1 MEDMVRSIL
10 VVIFLLLFFIIT
22 LPLFL
27 ILKLIELF
35 APKAGT
41 KASQCVIKYAFRIIL
56 VIAGAKTTVLGL
68 ENIPKDRPVLFTSN
82 HRSYVDVVLG
92 YATLPVMTG
101 FVAKKEIA
109 KFPGLNWWM
118 TAVNCLFIDRDD
130 MRQSLKV
137 ILAAI
142 EKVKSGYSMFIM
154 PEGTRNHS
162 DGLLPFKE
170 GSFKIADKSG
180 CPVIP
185 VAISNADA
193 IYELH
198 KPWVKSAPVVIHYG
212 KPIYLEDMSKEQRK
226 ALAPIVV
233 KEITAMLEEDK
244 KYIVKEA

>member
-1 MEDMVRSIL
+1 MRSIL
-10 VVIFLLLFFIIT
+10 IVIFLLLYFILT

-27 ILKLIELF
+27 ILKLIEVF
-35 APKAGT
+35 APKAGA
-41 KASQCVIKYAFRIIL
+41 KASQFVVKYAFKMVL

-68 ENIPKDRPVLFTSN
+68 ENIPTDRPVLFTSN

-92 YATLPVMTG
+92 YSTVPVLTG

-130 MRQSLKV
+130 MKQSLKV

-142 EKVKSGYSMFIM
+142 EKVKAGCSMFIM

-162 DGLLPFKE
+162 DELLPFKE

-180 CPVIP
+180 CPVVP
-185 VAISNADA
+185 VAISNADD

-198 KPWVKSAPVVIHYG
+198 KPWVRSAPVVIHYG
-212 KPIYLEDMSKEQRK
+212 KPIFLEEMSREERK
-226 ALAPIVV
+226 TLAPRVMKDISD
-233 KEITAMLEEDK
+233 MLEEDK
-244 KYIVKEA
+244 KYIKKTPVK

>member
-1 MEDMVRSIL
+1 MRSIL
-10 VVIFLLLFFIIT
+10 IVIFLLLYFVLTI
-22 LPLFL
+22 PLFL
-27 ILKLIELF
+27 ILKLIETF
-35 APKAGT
+35 APKAGSR
-41 KASQCVIKYAFRIIL
+41 ASQWVVKHAFRMVL
-56 VIAGAKTTVLGL
+56 FIAGGKMTVLGL

-82 HRSYVDVVLG
+82 HRSYVDVVMG
-92 YATLPVMTG
+92 YATLPVLTG
-101 FVAKKEIA
+101 FVAKKEIS

-118 TAVNCLFIDRDD
+118 TAVNCLFIDRDN
-130 MRQSLKV
+130 MKQSLKI

-142 EKVKSGYSMFIM
+142 EKVKAGYSMFIM

-162 DGLLPFKE
+162 DELLPFKE

-212 KPIYLEDMSKEQRK
+212 KPIFMEDLSKEERK
-226 ALAPIVV
+226 TLAPRVMS
-233 KEITAMLEEDK
+233 EISAMLEEDK
-244 KYIVKEA
+244 QYISAAR

>member
-1 MEDMVRSIL
+1 MRSIL
-10 VVIFLLLFFIIT
+10 IVIFLLLFFVLS

-35 APKAGT
+35 APKPGA
-41 KASQCVIKYAFRIIL
+41 KASQWVIKYAFKMVL
-56 VIAGAKTTVLGL
+56 FIAGAKTTVLGV

-82 HRSYVDVVLG
+82 HRSYVDVALG
-92 YATLPVMTG
+92 YSTLPVMTG
-101 FVAKKEIA
+101 FVAKKEIS

-130 MRQSLKV
+130 MRQSLKI

-142 EKVKSGYSMFIM
+142 EKVKNGYSMFIM

-162 DGLLPFKE
+162 EELLPFKE

-180 CPVIP
+180 CPVVP
-185 VAISNADA
+185 VAISNSDA

-198 KPWVKSAPVVIHYG
+198 KPWVKSAPVVIRYG
-212 KPIYLEDMSKEQRK
+212 KPIYLEELSKEERK
-226 ALAPIVV
+226 SLAPRIM
-233 KEITAMLEEDK
+233 KEIGEMLEEDRQYWQK
-244 KYIVKEA
+244 AD

>member
-1 MEDMVRSIL
+1 MRSIL
-10 VVIFLLLFFIIT
+10 VALFLLLFFVLT

-27 ILKLIELF
+27 ILKLIEVF
-35 APKAGT
+35 APKAGSRAAQT
-41 KASQCVIKYAFRIIL
+41 VIKYAFKMIL
-56 VIAGAKTTVLGL
+56 LIAGARTTLLGL
-68 ENIPKDRPVLFTSN
+68 ENIPADRPVLYTSN
-82 HRSYVDVVLG
+82 HRSYLDVVLG
-92 YATLPVMTG
+92 YSTVPGLTG

-130 MRQSLKV
+130 MKQSLKV

-142 EKVKSGYSMFIM
+142 EKVKAGYSMFIM

-162 DGLLPFKE
+162 DELLPFKE

-185 VAISNADA
+185 VAISNADEV
-193 IYELH
+193 YELH

-212 KPIYLEDMSKEQRK
+212 KPIYLEEMSREERK
-226 ALAPIVV
+226 SLAPRVM
-233 KEITAMLEEDK
+233 KEISEMLEEDK
-244 KYIVKEA
+244 KYIKK